1 MKKTFVVALFGSL
14 VTAGAALAQDPA
26 AARSPRVAVID
37 MARVSAESTLGKSY
51 ASQLEKLQ
59 NDINVA
65 ATQKQTELGKLD
77 ATLKT
82 LQEEL
87 EKQGSVLS
95 PEARDKKQQ
104 DIVKKTR
111 ERQAY
116 LEDGQAEINRMRERA
131 QQQAQAIN
139 AEFQQKVRPI
149 VEQVARDKGLDL
161 VLDSQVAYTINR
173 DFDITRDVIGKADEV
188 DKAKPAAQATAPNP
202 PAAAAAKPATPPAP
216 KPATPP
222 APKPQR

>member
-1 MKKTFVVALFGSL
+1 MKKTFLVALFASL
-14 VTAGAALAQDPA
+14 VSAGAAYAQEP
-26 AARSPRVAVID
+26 ARSPKIAVID
-37 MARVSAESTLGKSY
+37 MARVSAESQLGKSY
-51 ASQLEKLQ
+51 AAQLEKLQ
-59 NDINVA
+59 NDINTA

-82 LQEEL
+82 LQDEL
-87 EKQGSVLS
+87 EKQGAVLS

-104 DIVKKTR
+104 DIVRKTR

-139 AEFQQKVRPI
+139 GEFQQKVRPI
-149 VEQVARDKGLDL
+149 VEQVAKDKGLDL

-173 DFDITRDVIGKADEV
+173 DFDITRDVIGKADE
-188 DKAKPAAQATAPNP
+188 APK
-202 PAAAAAKPATPPAP
+202 PAAAAPPAPVAPPAP
-216 KPATPP
+216 KP
-222 APKPQR
+222 

>member
-1 MKKTFVVALFGSL
+1 MKKTFVVALFASL
-14 VTAGAALAQDPA
+14 AAAALVSAQEQG
-26 AARSPRVAVID
+26 ARAPRIAVID
-37 MARVSAESTLGKSY
+37 MARVSAESQLGKSY

-59 NDINVA
+59 NDINAA

-104 DIVKKTR
+104 DIVRKTR

-131 QQQAQAIN
+131 QQQAQSIN
-139 AEFQQKVRPI
+139 GEFQQKVRPL
-149 VEQVARDKGLDL
+149 VEQVAKDKGLDL

-173 DFDITRDVIGKADEV
+173 DYDITRDVITKADE
-188 DKAKPAAQATAPNP
+188 AKPAAQATP
-202 PAAAAAKPATPPAP
+202 PTTPAPAP
-216 KPATPP
+216 KPAGAP
-222 APKPQR
+222 APPKPQR

>member
-1 MKKTFVVALFGSL
+1 MKKTFVVALFASL
-14 VTAGAALAQDPA
+14 VAAGAAYAQEP
-26 AARSPRVAVID
+26 RSPRIAVID
-37 MARVSAESTLGKSY
+37 MARVSAESALGKSY
-51 ASQLEKLQ
+51 ATQLEKLQ
-59 NDINVA
+59 NDINAA
-65 ATQKQTELGKLD
+65 ATAKQTELGKLD
-77 ATLKT
+77 AALKT

-104 DIVKKTR
+104 DIVRKTR

-116 LEDGQAEINRMRERA
+116 LEDGQGEINRMRERA

-149 VEQVARDKGLDL
+149 VEQVAKDKGLDL

-173 DFDITRDVIGKADEV
+173 DFDITRDVIGKADEGG
-188 DKAKPAAQATAPNP
+188 AKPVAAAPAPTAPKNP
-202 PAAAAAKPATPPAP
+202 PAAAPAGPKTPPTGAP
-216 KPATPP
+216 KP
-222 APKPQR
+222 